1 MVINEIQRLQSQASL
16 IRSASLANKT
26 VDKTERV
33 PDAKTNTSPR
43 GTASPVHDGVRI
55 AFFFDGTGN
64 NLDAD
69 VGNGEHSNVAR
80 LFRAHLDNDPSLGI
94 FRFYIPGIGTRFKD
108 IGDPGGEDMGLAFAA
123 RGEDRLDWAMRKL
136 EERLVQSKGRKIH
149 LALFGFS
156 RGAALARAFAR
167 LVADRCERGTDG
179 LWHLT
184 HKKTRYQVRLYFM
197 GLFDTVASVGSPMG
211 TNNLQ
216 SIDLTSGLLDLRQ
229 ALQGRHA
236 YGSTLDD
243 IAFASGG
250 APGADPASGLSN
262 GHMGWADDL
271 RIPDMVDDCLHMI
284 AAHEIRNSFPVDSLL
299 QNLRYP
305 RNCRERVYPG
315 AHSDVGGGYRRG
327 EGARSPSPGSFLSL
341 VPLRHMRAE
350 AISADLGKGKSQ
362 HGRRRENGA
371 ERGRGPETDRQE
383 ARPGTGVGDRV
394 GTTDVRR
401 PEEARGGSGGS
412 APHEEGDPGHAAG
425 FRGCFRSQR
434 EPLRRP
440 TRGGRAQAPGLRE
453 EEGPGQPATALQGA
467 ARGV

>member
-1 MVINEIQRLQSQASL
+1 
-16 IRSASLANKT
+16 
-26 VDKTERV
+26 
-33 PDAKTNTSPR
+33 
-43 GTASPVHDGVRI
+43 
-55 AFFFDGTGN
+55 
-64 NLDAD
+64 
-69 VGNGEHSNVAR
+69 
-80 LFRAHLDNDPSLGI
+80 
-94 FRFYIPGIGTRFKD
+94 
-108 IGDPGGEDMGLAFAA
+108 
-123 RGEDRLDWAMRKL
+123 MRKL

-271 RIPDMVDDCLHMI
+271 RIPDMVEDCLHMI

-350 AISADLGKGKSQ
+350 AI
-362 HGRRRENGA
+362 
-371 ERGRGPETDRQE
+371 
-383 ARPGTGVGDRV
+383 
-394 GTTDVRR
+394 
-401 PEEARGGSGGS
+401 
-412 APHEEGDPGHAAG
+412 AAG
-425 FRGCFRSQR
+425 VPLMAQMRLEHLKSDFAEDSASKAAFETLCRRFDLYMKSAGWGEEPVGSVFLSHMKRYYQWRFQKIARNLRDRSARHDTWEQTVLR
-434 EPLRRP
+434 QKDHEPTWAKEKANMEGAVKTARSEAEAQKLIVRKLDQARVWVTESGRQMYGAQKKLAEDLEDQHLTKKAILDTLPDSEGAFVRNVNLYDDQLVEDARRLQAFAKKKGRDNLRP
-440 TRGGRAQAPGLRE
+440 H
-453 EEGPGQPATALQGA
+453 
-467 ARGV
+467 